1 MLNITWVTIQIFFV
15 NYKLDFR
22 YCLSDISYSKHSLI
36 ILVFSITL
44 IFISYWKHAVKR
56 DILKLTNE
64 KLHTLKFACFYI
76 CFFSRICGL
85 KLNPSACWKTPFLHI
100 SSFCKHASSFKFHFM
115 DSLQIMWRHFA
126 WFAESPFFCMYE
138 CKLLACKF
146 QCGNI

>member
-1 MLNITWVTIQIFFV
+1 MNWRFGHIW
-15 NYKLDFR
+15 
-22 YCLSDISYSKHSLI
+22 SYEAKPWLG
-36 ILVFSITL
+36 
-44 IFISYWKHAVKR
+44 WKHAVKR

-126 WFAESPFFCMYE
+126 WFADSPFFCMYE
-138 CKLLACKF
+138 CKLLTCKF
-146 QCGNI
+146 QCRNIYLARLVFLIECSFQLQLDIW